1 MKSNSQ
7 KYILKNNLSH
17 SLDTKLYLVNK
28 ISSALKIKYK
38 NLLIKSNYKDKELK
52 SDLSNLITTEYYSWK
67 PKDVFSPIEKSF
79 IEILKK
85 KLPNLI
91 TKNKVKKKITSL
103 IPLIDKYKKADI
115 EEKQKLEKY
124 IETIKQNKKEKEK
137 DKCKIFLNKSK
148 NHSVKNLLL
157 KNNLEKQIKLNP
169 INNIPIP
176 IIKSLPNN
184 NYELNNNKEIINNK
198 EKEDNY
204 LSTNISN
211 INLNNSINTEDKIDF
226 DNDLIEELGKPYHE
240 LLDKYKLK
248 LENGLIDN
256 KLLLEENKKYEEEQ
270 KEIKR
275 KKLEESIE
283 LQNYLNWQI
292 MEKNNRKKEEEE
304 KDYKYLIYLKEDYE
318 KWIKDEEEKKNIEK
332 EKKIKFHKILL
343 ELIEEKN
350 NINNSLNKNN
360 TEENNYNENEE
371 KNKEENLK
379 RSKQKEYLKEIE
391 KVKSENNIIQIQKR
405 EKEKEQEKKRLKEI
419 EQLNNKK
426 DEYSNSIQNKIKKR
440 ILEQEKVKTLLLN
453 IYKTKQKFFDDNKYI
468 KELEEQNKK
477 NEIEKEREEKLRLK
491 QIDEVYQSNLFE
503 ISLKNKKK
511 LKQKEEDENY
521 RLQLCKSYD
530 NYIKKE
536 KEEKIKEIE
545 KYKKYRKELE
555 EQIKE
560 NKRRNLK
567 RIKLPSMI

>member
-7 KYILKNNLSH
+7 KYILKNKLSH

-103 IPLIDKYKKADI
+103 SPLIDKYKKADI
-115 EEKQKLEKY
+115 EEKRKLEKY
-124 IETIKQNKKEKEK
+124 IETIKQNKKEK
-137 DKCKIFLNKSK
+137 DKCKSVLNKSK
-148 NHSVKNLLL
+148 NHSVKNLQLT
-157 KNNLEKQIKLNP
+157 NNLEKQIKLNP

-211 INLNNSINTEDKIDF
+211 INLNNSINSEDKIDF

-350 NINNSLNKNN
+350 KINNSHNKNI

-426 DEYSNSIQNKIKKR
+426 DEYSNSIQTKIKKR

-503 ISLKNKKK
+503 ITLKNKKK
-511 LKQKEEDENY
+511 LKQKEEDKNY
-521 RLQLCKSYD
+521 RIQLCKSYD

-560 NKRRNLK
+560 NKRRNLN

>member
-7 KYILKNNLSH
+7 KYILKNKLSH

-103 IPLIDKYKKADI
+103 SPLIDKYKKADI
-115 EEKQKLEKY
+115 EEKRKLEKY
-124 IETIKQNKKEKEK
+124 IETIKQNKKEK
-137 DKCKIFLNKSK
+137 DKCKSVLNKSK
-148 NHSVKNLLL
+148 NHSVKNLQLT
-157 KNNLEKQIKLNP
+157 NNLEKQIKLNP

-318 KWIKDEEEKKNIEK
+318 KSIKDEEEKKNIEK
-332 EKKIKFHKILL
+332 EKKIKFNKILL

-350 NINNSLNKNN
+350 NKNNSLNKNI

-419 EQLNNKK
+419 ELLNNKK
-426 DEYSNSIQNKIKKR
+426 DEYSNSIQTKIKKR
-440 ILEQEKVKTLLLN
+440 ILEQEKIKTLLLN

-511 LKQKEEDENY
+511 LKQKEEDKNY
-521 RLQLCKSYD
+521 RIQLCKSYD

-560 NKRRNLK
+560 NKRRNLN